1 MSQTKEVRL
10 VFPTWWICYNSCFF
24 VRLTCSDRMSSGFE
38 FLFLDTLHG
47 LLHLLQIEMAFQ
59 GHLLQ
64 RDAALRGHLL
74 QRAPQGLH
82 VQGVQRGVAFQ
93 GLHLL
98 GGVVDRG
105 QGLGIEVD
113 PGAKMIEIQ
122 GIIFM

>member
-1 MSQTKEVRL
+1 
-10 VFPTWWICYNSCFF
+10 
-24 VRLTCSDRMSSGFE
+24 
-38 FLFLDTLHG
+38 
-47 LLHLLQIEMAFQ
+47 MAFQ